1 MCLFVTFFCH
11 TSLAL
16 FQKHAHPKPKY
27 FRPFSFSYNTR
38 ACTTSFL
45 NLNVSICM
53 MLLIKLI
60 LMQFMLPYFNTPRRD
75 ATLHMIFTFRAHK
88 FNTRIKF
95 FFISANKTCAHF
107 DVCSKREHILM
118 SCAYY
123 ITLLLISF

>member
-11 TSLAL
+11 SSLAL

-27 FRPFSFSYNTR
+27 FRPFSFSYNSR

-75 ATLHMIFTFRAHK
+75 ATLHMIFTFQAYK
-88 FNTRIKF
+88 FNTRINF
-95 FFISANKTCAHF
+95 FLSLPTRHARISMCVVNAN
-107 DVCSKREHILM
+107 IY
-118 SCAYY
+118 SCRVRCV
-123 ITLLLISF
+123 L